1 MTVTSSRLSTGPT
14 HSSGFSSPSTDGS
27 CQFSSSGHL
36 GLHRHDVEVHQVVE
50 GQVKHI
56 LICASKEGEILLYA
70 LAWSTRYSEFPV
82 GQDTDSSAAP
92 ARTAR
97 NRAERQCNQCTIT
110 WAVGTGEHPPHAAL
124 CRSVRTLHTPSTEL
138 WPDCSLTCSHTPPC
152 PGPPAPAYLCTSG
165 QQ

>member
-1 MTVTSSRLSTGPT
+1 MTVTSSRLSTGLT

-82 GQDTDSSAAP
+82 GQDILLLP
-92 ARTAR
+92 LLG
-97 NRAERQCNQCTIT
+97 QQ
-110 WAVGTGEHPPHAAL
+110 GTGQRGNVTSAL
-124 CRSVRTLHTPSTEL
+124 
-138 WPDCSLTCSHTPPC
+138 
-152 PGPPAPAYLCTSG
+152 
-165 QQ
+165 